1 MAGSVLVKQGVV
13 EQLAAAVDGAGGG
26 HQCHLTDV
34 ACALVGVQQL
44 TQQICA
50 LVGAVLHHL
59 AILEG
64 NVEILDELTV
74 KDVGL
79 CAVNDAVHLI
89 LMGRGEHLLG
99 GDVGQEGH
107 TLLVFAAGALP
118 HRLFRQT
125 HGQVGAVGAFKMH
138 AFQIQGVHLCTQLV
152 QAVQMLLPL
161 PYRIAAGHTAGI
173 KDQLP
178 LCFNGGGGVQLRE
191 HLLCPRLCGQGGDG
205 PLHPVV
211 HGVLPPRLHKAAVR
225 AVHPADLGTVQ
236 PGKQFRVVRDE
247 VQHAHT
253 ALALGVV
260 QIAAQLPALVVG
272 QGLFAAQ
279 LHAGAGDGV
288 VGPVHLHIPRTR
300 LKGAAHAQPC
310 QRGTFQRTVD
320 DQHLARLGV
329 DPHPDDEIGIFLEK
343 FVKVFHS

>member
-1 MAGSVLVKQGVV
+1 MEA
-13 EQLAAAVDGAGGG
+13 
-26 HQCHLTDV
+26 
-34 ACALVGVQQL
+34 
-44 TQQICA
+44 
-50 LVGAVLHHL
+50 
-59 AILEG
+59 
-64 NVEILDELTV
+64 LDELAV
-74 KDVGL
+74 EHIGL
-79 CAVNDAVHLI
+79 GAVHDAVHLI
-89 LMGRGEHLLG
+89 FMGRGEHLLR
-99 GDVGQEGH
+99 GDVGQEGDP
-107 TLLVFAAGALP
+107 LLVLARGALP
-118 HRLFRQT
+118 HGLVSDA
-125 HGQVGAVGAFKMH
+125 HGQVGAVAAGKVH
-138 AFQIQGVHLCTQLV
+138 ALQIQGVHLVPQGR
-152 QAVQMLLPL
+152 QPGQMLLPL
-161 PYRIAAGHTAGI
+161 AHRVTAGHAAGV

-178 LCFNGGGGVQLRE
+178 QCLDGGIGVQLRE
-191 HLLCPRLCGQGGDG
+191 HLLGPRRGRDGRDG

-211 HGVLPPRLHKAAVR
+211 HGVLAPGLHEGAVG
-225 AVHPADLGTVQ
+225 AVHPADLGPVQ
-236 PGKQFRVVRDE
+236 PGKHLRVVGDE
-247 VQHAHT
+247 VQYAHA
-253 ALALGVV
+253 ALGLGVV